1 MFFMIKRRIDLDFHV
16 NFSDKLNNTSYL
28 YGSIFN
34 KSDETL
40 QYVLYKDDKAIYKL
54 NEKFEIIE
62 QTTINGDNYLLVCDS
77 DAPEDEA
84 DAYILREKKNE
95 DSNDAEVIYDE
106 VVDDIELQA
115 VAKVFA
121 ELLDDCDIQVD

>member
-40 QYVLYKDDKAIYKL
+40 QYVLYKEFVL
-54 NEKFEIIE
+54 
-62 QTTINGDNYLLVCDS
+62 
-77 DAPEDEA
+77 
-84 DAYILREKKNE
+84 
-95 DSNDAEVIYDE
+95 
-106 VVDDIELQA
+106 
-115 VAKVFA
+115 
-121 ELLDDCDIQVD
+121 

>member
-1 MFFMIKRRIDLDFHV
+1 MAVKEENLVFTTLD
-16 NFSDKLNNTSYL
+16 
-28 YGSIFN
+28 
-34 KSDETL
+34 DE
-40 QYVLYKDDKAIYKL
+40 KI
-54 NEKFEIIE
+54 EFEIIE

-77 DAPEDEA
+77 GAPEDEA

>member
-1 MFFMIKRRIDLDFHV
+1 MAVKEENLVFTTLD
-16 NFSDKLNNTSYL
+16 
-28 YGSIFN
+28 
-34 KSDETL
+34 DE
-40 QYVLYKDDKAIYKL
+40 KI
-54 NEKFEIIE
+54 EFEIIE

-95 DSNDAEVIYDE
+95 DSSDAEVIYDE

>member
-1 MFFMIKRRIDLDFHV
+1 MSVKEENL
-16 NFSDKLNNTSYL
+16 
-28 YGSIFN
+28 IFTTVD
-34 KSDETL
+34 DE
-40 QYVLYKDDKAIYKL
+40 KI
-54 NEKFEIIE
+54 EFEIIE

>member
-1 MFFMIKRRIDLDFHV
+1 MAVKEENLVFTTLD
-16 NFSDKLNNTSYL
+16 
-28 YGSIFN
+28 
-34 KSDETL
+34 DE
-40 QYVLYKDDKAIYKL
+40 KI
-54 NEKFEIIE
+54 EFEIIE
-62 QTTINGDNYLLVCDS
+62 QTTINGNNYLLVCDS

-84 DAYILREKKNE
+84 DAYILREKKNDD

-106 VVDDIELQA
+106 VVDDVELQA

>member
-1 MFFMIKRRIDLDFHV
+1 MIKRRIDLDFHI

-34 KSDETL
+34 KNDETL

-62 QTTINGDNYLLVCDS
+62 QKKLL
-77 DAPEDEA
+77 
-84 DAYILREKKNE
+84 ITLGL
-95 DSNDAEVIYDE
+95 I
-106 VVDDIELQA
+106 
-115 VAKVFA
+115 
-121 ELLDDCDIQVD
+121 

>member
-1 MFFMIKRRIDLDFHV
+1 MAVKEENLVFTTLD
-16 NFSDKLNNTSYL
+16 
-28 YGSIFN
+28 
-34 KSDETL
+34 DEKIEL
-40 QYVLYKDDKAIYKL
+40 
-54 NEKFEIIE
+54 EIIE

>member
-1 MFFMIKRRIDLDFHV
+1 MSVKEE
-16 NFSDKLNNTSYL
+16 KL
-28 YGSIFN
+28 IFTTVD
-34 KSDETL
+34 DE
-40 QYVLYKDDKAIYKL
+40 KI
-54 NEKFEIIE
+54 EFEIIE
-62 QTTINGDNYLLVCDS
+62 QTIINGNNYLLVCDS

-95 DSNDAEVIYDE
+95 DGANDTEVIYDE

>member
-1 MFFMIKRRIDLDFHV
+1 MAVKE
-16 NFSDKLNNTSYL
+16 DKL
-28 YGSIFN
+28 IFTTLD
-34 KSDETL
+34 DE
-40 QYVLYKDDKAIYKL
+40 KI
-54 NEKFEIIE
+54 EFEVIE
-62 QTTINGDNYLLVCDS
+62 QTTINGNNYLLVCDS

-106 VVDDIELQA
+106 VVDDVELQA

>member
-1 MFFMIKRRIDLDFHV
+1 MAVKEENLVFTTLD
-16 NFSDKLNNTSYL
+16 
-28 YGSIFN
+28 
-34 KSDETL
+34 DE
-40 QYVLYKDDKAIYKL
+40 KI
-54 NEKFEIIE
+54 EFEIIE

-84 DAYILREKKNE
+84 DPYILREKKNE

-115 VAKVFA
+115 LSKVIS
-121 ELLDDCDIQVD
+121 EHLDDNDLKED